1 MMTVDL
7 KVTEYLNPQVRAL
20 WETKGPV
27 TESSSQSKKCMAQ
40 KDNLISESSRQHFR
54 SFHYHEAAGPREA
67 VGQLQELC
75 RRWLRPEI
83 HSKEQILELLVLEQF
98 LTILP
103 KDTQTRIKKHHLQ
116 SIEEAVALVD
126 HLQSDSSQTRNGVAT
141 HELRKEAVLLGETA
155 EARGFKLKPAEP
167 QPVGMSQDEEFW
179 NTYQGVQ
186 EQLSRNTHK
195 ETEPVFERVGPAHQI
210 LAFPEQ
216 TNAKDWTMAP
226 ELVLPESQS
235 LLTFEE
241 VAVYFSQ
248 EEWELLD
255 PSQKALYND
264 VMQKNYETVIS
275 LATAEP
281 AHQTLTF
288 PEQINTKDWIMAPEL
303 FLPESQTLLT
313 FEEVAVYFSQEEW
326 ELLDP
331 SQKAFCNDIMQENYE
346 SVISLAIFVLP
357 KPKVISCLEQG
368 EEPWVQ
374 GSPNLK
380 NNDKELPT
388 GLKLKNDTENHE
400 AVCLSDLEIQAPGD
414 IMSKKARVKVPQKTA
429 GKENYGEMHRMG
441 KWHRDLPAKKRKKL
455 STWKQELLKLMV
467 RHKKERAGE
476 KPFKCQECG
485 KSFRVSSD
493 LIKHQRIHTEEKP
506 YKCPQCDKRFRWS
519 SDLNKHLTTH
529 QGIKPYKCSW
539 CGKSFSQNT
548 NLHTHQRTHTGEKPF
563 TCHECGKNF
572 SQNSHLIK
580 HRRTHTGE
588 QPYSCSVC
596 RRNFSRRSSLLRHQ
610 KLHQ

>member
-1 MMTVDL
+1 MMIVDL
-7 KVTEYLNPQVRAL
+7 KVVEYLDPQIKAL
-20 WETKGPV
+20 WDTKGPV
-27 TESSSQSKKCMAQ
+27 RESSNQSEKSQMDSLSPK
-40 KDNLISESSRQHFR
+40 SPHWHFR
-54 SFHYHEAAGPREA
+54 NFHYHEVAGPREA

-75 RRWLRPEI
+75 HLWLRPDI

-98 LTILP
+98 LTIMP
-103 KDTQTRIKKHHLQ
+103 RETQTQMQKHQPQ
-116 SIEEAVALVD
+116 SIEEAVALAE
-126 HLQSDSSQTRNGVAT
+126 HLQRESGQTRNGVAI
-141 HELRKEAVLLGETA
+141 HELGKEAMLFGETA
-155 EARGFKLKPAEP
+155 EAPGFKVKPAESP
-167 QPVGMSQDEEFW
+167 TVGMSLDEEFW
-179 NTYQGVQ
+179 NTCQGLQ
-186 EQLSRNTHK
+186 KQLSRNTHK
-195 ETEPVFERVGPAHQI
+195 ETEPVFERAVPAQQI

-216 TNAKDWTMAP
+216 TNTKDWTVTP

-241 VAVYFSQ
+241 VAMYFSQ

-255 PSQKALYND
+255 PTQKALYND
-264 VMQKNYETVIS
+264 VMQENYKTVIS
-275 LATAEP
+275 LA
-281 AHQTLTF
+281 L
-288 PEQINTKDWIMAPEL
+288 
-303 FLPESQTLLT
+303 
-313 FEEVAVYFSQEEW
+313 
-326 ELLDP
+326 
-331 SQKAFCNDIMQENYE
+331 
-346 SVISLAIFVLP
+346 FVLP

-374 GSPNLK
+374 GSLESKDSPG
-380 NNDKELPT
+380 ESPT
-388 GLKLKNDTENHE
+388 GLTLKNDTENHQ
-400 AVCLSDLEIQAPGD
+400 CITLSDLEIQAPGD
-414 IMSKKARVKVPQKTA
+414 MVSKKAKVKVPQKTT
-429 GKENYGEMHRMG
+429 GKENHGDMHRVG
-441 KWHRDLPAKKRKKL
+441 KWRRDFPAKKRKKL
-455 STWKQELLKLMV
+455 STWKQELLKLMDLH
-467 RHKKERAGE
+467 RKDRAGE

-506 YKCPQCDKRFRWS
+506 YKCQQCDKRFRWS

-563 TCHECGKNF
+563 TCHECGKKF

-588 QPYSCSVC
+588 QPYTCSVC

>member
-1 MMTVDL
+1 MMMVDL
-7 KVTEYLNPQVRAL
+7 KVPEHLNPQIRAL
-20 WETKGPV
+20 WDTRGPV
-27 TESSSQSKKCMAQ
+27 EESSTQKYTTHTESLS
-40 KDNLISESSRQHFR
+40 SESSRQHFR
-54 SFHYHEAAGPREA
+54 SFHYREAAGPREA
-67 VGQLQELC
+67 VDQLQELC

-103 KDTQTRIKKHHLQ
+103 RETQNRIKKHHLQ

-126 HLQSDSSQTRNGVAT
+126 HLQSDSNQTRNGVAIQ
-141 HELRKEAVLLGETA
+141 ELGKEAVLLEETA
-155 EARGFKLKPAEP
+155 EAPSFRLKPTES
-167 QPVGMSQDEEFW
+167 QSPVGTSQDEEFW
-179 NTYQGVQ
+179 NKYQGVQ
-186 EQLSRNTHK
+186 EELSRNTHK
-195 ETEPVFERVGPAHQI
+195 ETEPVCERAVPIHQI
-210 LAFPEQ
+210 LALPEQ
-216 TNAKDWTMAP
+216 TNTKDWTVAS
-226 ELVLPESQS
+226 ELVLHESQS

-275 LATAEP
+275 LAVP
-281 AHQTLTF
+281 AHQTLAF
-288 PEQINTKDWIMAPEL
+288 PEQTNTKDWTVASEL
-303 FLPESQTLLT
+303 VLPDSQSLLT

-331 SQKAFCNDIMQENYE
+331 SQKALYNDVMQKNYE
-346 SVISLAIFVLP
+346 TVISLAIFVLP

-374 GSPNLK
+374 GSLNFKDSPQELPAGLNLK
-380 NNDKELPT
+380 NN
-388 GLKLKNDTENHE
+388 TENHQPI
-400 AVCLSDLEIQAPGD
+400 CLSDLEIQAPGD
-414 IMSKKARVKVPQKTA
+414 IISKKARVKVPQKTT
-429 GKENYGEMHRMG
+429 GKENHSDTHRVG
-441 KWHRDLPAKKRKKL
+441 KWPRDFPVKKRKKL

-563 TCHECGKNF
+563 TCHECGKKF

-588 QPYSCSVC
+588 QPYSCSIC